1 MNDSIGRALVV
12 EDDPSWQ
19 QILSELLADA
29 GLDVDTASSYTE
41 AEAVIRNLPHR
52 LAVVDLSLGGYR
64 NQDGMKVLD
73 AVRAHDPGCVTI
85 MLSGYIT
92 VDLAVSAIKDHGAFT
107 SLQKE
112 TFSRRNF
119 RRLIRRALAVSPPVE
134 KAAVALGRQ
143 RESPTHIL
151 GQALVVEDDAGWRGI
166 LAEMLSDAGL
176 KVRTCNSFGEALGY
190 LQRGRYLLAV
200 VDLSL
205 ASSTFPADNSDG
217 YRVLEE
223 ARIAEI
229 PAIVVSGTASPADV
243 SRAYE
248 EHHIFA
254 YLEKQAFDRT
264 AFRNVVNEVLEKYRQ
279 TGSDL
284 DRLTRR
290 EREVLGLLARG
301 MSNKEIAEELVISTN
316 TVKRHLRAIFEKLGV
331 NNRAAAVAKAIDSS
345 QRV

>member
-1 MNDSIGRALVV
+1 MSGFIGRALVV

-41 AEAVIRNLPHR
+41 AETVIRDAPHR
-52 LAVVDLSLGGYR
+52 VAVVDLSLGGYR
-64 NQDGMKVLD
+64 NQDGMEVLD

-119 RRLIRRALAVSPPVE
+119 RRLIHQALAAPPPVE
-134 KAAVALGRQ
+134 KAATGSQ
-143 RESPTHIL
+143 RESPTHII
-151 GQALVVEDDAGWRGI
+151 GQALVVEDDAGWRSI
-166 LAEMLSDAGL
+166 LAEMLSDVGL
-176 KVRTCNSFGEALGY
+176 RVHTCNSFGEALGH
-190 LQRGRYLLAV
+190 LQRDRYLLTV

-205 ASSTFPADNSDG
+205 ASSASPADNSDG

-223 ARIAEI
+223 ARIARI
-229 PAIVVSGTASPADV
+229 PAIVVSGTASPTDV

-248 EHHIFA
+248 EHRIFA

-264 AFRNVVNEVLEKYRQ
+264 AFRDVVDEVVRKYRQ

-284 DRLTRR
+284 DRLTHR
-290 EREVLGLLARG
+290 EREVLDLLARG

-316 TVKRHLRAIFEKLGV
+316 TVKRHLRAIFEKLDV
-331 NNRAAAVAKAIDSS
+331 NNRVAAVAKAIDSS
-345 QRV
+345 RTA